1 MVGPARAMGLGIVV
15 FAVLILTVLGAGI
28 MPKISGITGAAAPFL
43 TDSGGGNATESTQGL
58 KSLAAKNNEMKDTMR
73 QEIDREAK
81 AMIDKCA
88 ESGDCGDLELL
99 KEMCSNNIL
108 KLESCSDPRLKEL
121 FGSA

>member
-1 MVGPARAMGLGIVV
+1 MVGPGRAMGLGIVV
-15 FAVLILTVLGAGI
+15 FAVLILTILGVGI

-43 TDSGGGNATESTQGL
+43 VDSGGNTTESGQGL

-73 QEIDREAK
+73 QEIDREAG
-81 AMIDKCA
+81 AMIDKCV

-99 KEMCSNNIL
+99 REMCSNNIL
-108 KLESCSDPRLKEL
+108 KLESCSDTRLREL